1 MLRKF
6 NSLHKVTQL
15 ASMSIEVCLI
25 QSISVV
31 PHDLPRI
38 NKEMGATRTT
48 LLTQAVFPLSVI
60 KVLYKN
66 PSSKYGGLK
75 MKENERE

>member
-6 NSLHKVTQL
+6 NSLPKVTQL

-31 PHDLPRI
+31 PHYLPRI
-38 NKEMGATRTT
+38 NKEMGDTRTNRSY
-48 LLTQAVFPLSVI
+48 LSSFSPFYHQSPLSKSI
-60 KVLYKN
+60 F
-66 PSSKYGGLK
+66 
-75 MKENERE
+75 